1 MKYAMEQI
9 EALAVKLRDLPPVDK
24 NEKEYS
30 MQETIKILTQ
40 EIKLLQKRG
49 YTLDQIVESLRGEGF
64 ILTTPT
70 LKTYLNQSKR
80 KSVAKTKKITTV
92 KKIEENIG
100 EKSERSIDGEKSVKM
115 RVDTPADSDGI
126 AAETPPGDFV
136 VRPDTPNI

>member
-1 MKYAMEQI
+1 MKYTMEQI

-24 NEKEYS
+24 SKKEYS

-64 ILTTPT
+64 TLTTPT

-80 KSVAKTKKITTV
+80 KSIAKTKKTTTV
-92 KKIEENIG
+92 KITGENIG
-100 EKSERSIDGEKSVKM
+100 EKSESSINGEKSVKM
-115 RVDTPADSDGI
+115 RVDTPSDSDGI

>member
-64 ILTTPT
+64 TLTTPT

-80 KSVAKTKKITTV
+80 KSVAKTKKTTTV
-92 KKIEENIG
+92 KKIGENTG
-100 EKSERSIDGEKSVKM
+100 EKIE
-115 RVDTPADSDGI
+115 DTPADSDGI